1 MGRLEQLIEEIN
13 GLKKEST
20 RRAALQIYTIL
31 DNNRKLFLEEIDS
44 DYFSP
49 IENNFERLSNASARE
64 YNSPEYK
71 RDFERAAELLSFH
84 LNRII

>member
-1 MGRLEQLIEEIN
+1 MGRIDQLIEEIN

-20 RRAALQIYTIL
+20 RRSALQIYTIL
-31 DNNRKLFLEEIDS
+31 DNNRILFLEEIDR
-44 DYFSP
+44 DYFTP
-49 IENNFERLSNASARE
+49 IENSFGRLSNANAQE